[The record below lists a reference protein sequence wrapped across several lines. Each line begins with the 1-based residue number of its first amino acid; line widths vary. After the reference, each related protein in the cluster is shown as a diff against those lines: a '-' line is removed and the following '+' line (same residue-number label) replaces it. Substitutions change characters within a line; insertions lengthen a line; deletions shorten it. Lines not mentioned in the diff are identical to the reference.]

1 MKDKLFLII
10 VITTCI
16 LGTALLLLPFVNM
29 FGGVR
34 L

>member
-10 VITTCI
+10 FTLACI
-16 LGTALLLLPFVNM
+16 FVTALLLLPFVNM

>member
-10 VITTCI
+10 FTILCI
-16 LGTALLLLPFVNM
+16 LGTALLLLPFG
-29 FGGVR
+29 FLIGGAK